1 MAPTQSPD
9 NRKKEKVVVTGTLAS
24 RLEQIP
30 GVASVTIDLTD
41 TGGGINVRLE
51 PTADEFLVMDKLRE
65 VLITYGI
72 RSADPKV
79 QLGRST
85 RRARR
90 PTRDFDVDVV
100 ITPLKTGARVEVF
113 SKNVRSFRVV
123 PANPSAIAQGLSDAW
138 CQVKGR
144 IPVEI
149 LDVTIGDDGDLSIVA
164 SDGVNQTT
172 GTANVSLG
180 WEEALTQAVGEA
192 LWSSDGAPE
201 ERPLASNSS

>member
-1 MAPTQSPD
+1 M
-9 NRKKEKVVVTGTLAS
+9 TGTLAN

-51 PTADEFLVMDKLRE
+51 PGADEMMVMERLRE
-65 VLITYGI
+65 ILAAYGV

-79 QLGRST
+79 NIGRV
-85 RRARR
+85 ARHR
-90 PTRDFDVDVV
+90 PQPVRDFDVEVV

-113 SKNVRSFRVV
+113 TRNVRSFRVV
-123 PANPSAIAQGLSDAW
+123 AANPSAIAQGLSDAW

-149 LDVTIGDDGDLSIVA
+149 VKVSIGDSGDLMIVA
-164 SDGVNQTT
+164 SDGVRETF

-180 WEEALTQAVGEA
+180 WEQALTQALGQA
-192 LWSSDGAPE
+192 LWPSDEEDA

>member
-1 MAPTQSPD
+1 M
-9 NRKKEKVVVTGTLAS
+9 TGTLAN

-41 TGGGINVRLE
+41 AGGGINVRLE
-51 PTADEFLVMDKLRE
+51 PNADEYLVMEKLRE
-65 VLITYGI
+65 VLVAYGV

-79 QLGRST
+79 QIGRSS
-85 RRARR
+85 RR
-90 PTRDFDVDVV
+90 PRPTTREFDVEVA

-149 LDVTIGDDGDLSIVA
+149 INVTIGDEGDLSVVA
-164 SDGVNQTT
+164 SDGVHETM
-172 GTANVSLG
+172 GSANVSLG
-180 WEEALTQAVGEA
+180 WEEALTQAVGQA
-192 LWSSDGAPE
+192 LWSPDGSPEE
-201 ERPLASNSS
+201 ERPLTSSSS

>member
-1 MAPTQSPD
+1 M
-9 NRKKEKVVVTGTLAS
+9 TGTLAS

-51 PTADEFLVMDKLRE
+51 PNADEFLVMDKLRE
-65 VLITYGI
+65 VLIAYGI

-79 QLGRST
+79 ELGRAT
-85 RRARR
+85 RRPRR
-90 PTRDFDVDVV
+90 PKREFDVDVV

-113 SKNVRSFRVV
+113 SRNVRSFRVV

-149 LDVTIGDDGDLSIVA
+149 LSVTIGDDGDLTIVA
-164 SDGVNQTT
+164 SDGVNQTS

-192 LWSSDGAPE
+192 LWSSDGASE

>member
-1 MAPTQSPD
+1 M
-9 NRKKEKVVVTGTLAS
+9 TGTLAN

-51 PTADEFLVMDKLRE
+51 PGADEMLVMERLRE
-65 VLITYGI
+65 ILVAYGI

-85 RRARR
+85 RKAHRPRR
-90 PTRDFDVDVV
+90 EFDVDVT
-100 ITPLKTGARVEVF
+100 ITPLRTGARLEVF

-149 LDVTIGDDGDLSIVA
+149 LSVMIGDEGDLVIVA
-164 SDGVNQTT
+164 SDGINQTT

-192 LWSSDGAPE
+192 LWSTESDRPSD
-201 ERPLASNSS
+201 RPLASNSY

>member
-1 MAPTQSPD
+1 M
-9 NRKKEKVVVTGTLAS
+9 TGTLAS

-51 PTADEFLVMDKLRE
+51 PNADEYAVMEKLRE
-65 VLITYGI
+65 VLVAYGV

-79 QLGRST
+79 QLGRSS
-85 RRARR
+85 RR
-90 PTRDFDVDVV
+90 PKLPKREFDVDIA

-113 SKNVRSFRVV
+113 SRNVRSFRVV

-144 IPVEI
+144 VPVEI
-149 LDVTIGDDGDLSIVA
+149 IDVSVGDEGDLTIVA
-164 SDGVNQTT
+164 SDGVNQTI
-172 GTANVSLG
+172 GVANVSLG
-180 WEEALTQAVGEA
+180 WEQALTQAVGQA
-192 LWSSDGAPE
+192 LWSPDGSPE
-201 ERPLASNSS
+201 EEWPLAANSS

>member
-1 MAPTQSPD
+1 M
-9 NRKKEKVVVTGTLAS
+9 TGTLAQ

-51 PTADEFLVMDKLRE
+51 PGADELLVMEKLRE
-65 VLITYGI
+65 VLISYGV

-85 RRARR
+85 REPQRTKRE
-90 PTRDFDVDVV
+90 FDVEVV
-100 ITPLKTGARVEVF
+100 ITPLKTGARVEVL

-149 LDVTIGDDGDLSIVA
+149 ISVTIGDDGDLTIVA
-164 SDGVNQTT
+164 SDGVNQST
-172 GTANVSLG
+172 GTANVSMG

-192 LWSSDGAPE
+192 LWFPDGDRRA

>member
-1 MAPTQSPD
+1 M
-9 NRKKEKVVVTGTLAS
+9 TGTLAN

-30 GVASVTIDLTD
+30 GVAAVTIDLTD
-41 TGGGINVRLE
+41 IGGGINVRLE
-51 PTADEFLVMDKLRE
+51 PGADEILVMEKLRE
-65 VLITYGI
+65 ILVAYGI

-85 RRARR
+85 RRAHR
-90 PTRDFDVDVV
+90 PKREFDVDVT

-149 LDVTIGDDGDLSIVA
+149 LGVTIGDDGDLTIVA
-164 SDGVNQTT
+164 SDGVNQTI

-192 LWSSDGAPE
+192 LWSSDTGQQAD
-201 ERPLASNSS
+201 RPLASNSS

>member
-1 MAPTQSPD
+1 M
-9 NRKKEKVVVTGTLAS
+9 TGTLAN

-51 PTADEFLVMDKLRE
+51 PNADEYQVMEKLRE
-65 VLITYGI
+65 VLIAYGV

-79 QLGRST
+79 QLGRSS
-85 RRARR
+85 RRARLPR
-90 PTRDFDVDVV
+90 LEFDVDVV

-149 LDVTIGDDGDLSIVA
+149 ISVRIGDEGDLNIVA
-164 SDGVNQTT
+164 TDGVNQTM

-180 WEEALTQAVGEA
+180 WEEALIQAVGQA
-192 LWSSDGAPE
+192 LWSSDGSPE
-201 ERPLASNSS
+201 SERPFASNTS